1 VNDPELST
9 PNNLDANELKAWVET
24 HNEKNYL
31 IIDVRQPQ
39 EYRHGHIPGA
49 MFLPL
54 LDLESKLFDLP
65 ADRDL
70 IFYCSNGG
78 RSLAAATLVIDA
90 EVTNRRVYNLSG
102 GILRWYGQTLSDFPK
117 VKALDESGGIDALL
131 YTAMNLEK
139 GAWRFYDFIA
149 NRHAAEPWA
158 TTFET
163 LRRAETAH
171 AAVVYSIWASRNE
184 NPPAF
189 ENLFDNLKGDILE
202 GGESLT
208 EVLAEASSSVTEETC
223 INLIE
228 LSLLIEYRA
237 FELYRTV
244 ADRTP
249 DDDARV
255 ALLALA
261 QAEKAHM
268 RVLTQAIE
276 TCSG

>member
-1 VNDPELST
+1 MNDPELPT
-9 PNNLDANELKAWVET
+9 PISLDANELKAWVET

-65 ADRDL
+65 RDRDL
-70 IFYCSNGG
+70 ILYCSNGG

-90 EVTNRRVYNLSG
+90 EITNRSVYNLSG
-102 GILRWYGQTLSDFPK
+102 GILQWYGQTLPGFPK
-117 VKALDESGGIDALL
+117 VKVIDESGGIETLL
-131 YTAMNLEK
+131 YAAMNLEK

-158 TTFET
+158 KTFEN

-171 AAVVYSIWASRNE
+171 AAVVYPIWASRKE

-189 ENLFDNLKGDILE
+189 ESLFDNLAGDILE
-202 GGESLT
+202 GGEPLAK
-208 EVLAEASSSVTEETC
+208 VLSGVASSVTDETC
-223 INLIE
+223 INLVE

-249 DDDARV
+249 LDDARN

-268 RVLTQAIE
+268 RILTQAIE
-276 TCSG
+276 SCSG

>member
-1 VNDPELST
+1 MIDPKLST
-9 PNNLDANELKAWVET
+9 PISLDANDLKTWVET
-24 HNEKNYL
+24 HNERDYL
-31 IIDVRQPQ
+31 IIDVRQPL
-39 EYRHGHIPGA
+39 EYHHGHIPGA

-65 ADRDL
+65 PDRDL

-90 EVTNRRVYNLSG
+90 EVTDRRVYNLSG
-102 GILRWYGQTLSDFPK
+102 GILRWYGQTLPGFPEVK
-117 VKALDESGGIDALL
+117 VLDESGGIDTLL

-139 GAWRFYDFIA
+139 GAWRFYDFLA
-149 NRHAAEPWA
+149 SRHAGEPWA
-158 TTFET
+158 ATFEA
-163 LRRAETAH
+163 LSRAETAH
-171 AAVVYSIWASRNE
+171 AAAVYAIWASCKE
-184 NPPAF
+184 NPPTF
-189 ENLFDNLKGDILE
+189 ESLFETLAGDILE
-202 GGESLT
+202 GGELLT
-208 EVLAEASSSVTEETC
+208 DVLAGVSPSVPEEAC
-223 INLIE
+223 IHLIE

-244 ADRTP
+244 ADRAP
-249 DDDARV
+249 DNDARD

>member
-1 VNDPELST
+1 MNDPELPT
-9 PNNLDANELKAWVET
+9 PISLDANELKAWVET

-65 ADRDL
+65 RDRDL
-70 IFYCSNGG
+70 ILYCSNGG

-90 EVTNRRVYNLSG
+90 EITNRSVYNLSG
-102 GILRWYGQTLSDFPK
+102 GILQWYGQTLPGFPK
-117 VKALDESGGIDALL
+117 VKVIDESGGIETLL
-131 YTAMNLEK
+131 YAAMNLEK

-158 TTFET
+158 KTFEN

-171 AAVVYSIWASRNE
+171 AAVVYPIWASRKE

-189 ENLFDNLKGDILE
+189 ESLFDNLAGDILE
-202 GGESLT
+202 GGEPLAK
-208 EVLAEASSSVTEETC
+208 VLSGVASSVTDETC
-223 INLIE
+223 IHLVE

-249 DDDARV
+249 LDDARN

-268 RVLTQAIE
+268 RILTQAIE
-276 TCSG
+276 SCSG